1 MHAAVSPEQSLDE
14 IPRMQR
20 RLPAKSLDSYREE
33 HGDNSRLGMAL
44 AYLSGD
50 YTMKAIADEFGVH
63 YTTISRAVK
72 AYDSK
77 NTR

>member
-1 MHAAVSPEQSLDE
+1 MQAGVSSEQSLDE

-20 RLPAKSLDSYREE
+20 RLSARP
-33 HGDNSRLGMAL
+33 L

-63 YTTISRAVK
+63 YTTVSRAAK
-72 AYDSK
+72 TYGSK
-77 NTR
+77 NSR